1 MIKDLLRAI
10 KEFLIEYISH
20 RLFIISVIFFVLFS
34 ILIFRLFK
42 LQIIEGQ
49 EHLENFTYKA
59 KKTLTVEASRGN
71 IYDRDGNLLAY
82 NKLAYAVTF
91 ENNNRLADVARE
103 NDVTENELKNAIVAK
118 TINILEKHGDRL
130 NVNFPIACNNG
141 ILSFTTNTKA
151 EKLRFLADV
160 YGYGSADQLTDIEK
174 NSSARVVFDYLSDEK
189 YFDISSEYEIEEA
202 LKIMSVRY
210 ALWLN
215 RYQQYISVNIAMDI
229 SEDSVAELKENSAEL
244 LGIDV
249 VVDSIR
255 VYNDSEYF
263 AHIIGYIGTISTDEM
278 KEYNENLSEKDQYN
292 SSDMIGK
299 TGLEKKYESTLR
311 GTNGIEE
318 IYVDNLGKIIERSD
332 KQDSIA
338 GQDIY
343 LTIKTD
349 LQKYCYDTLEKEIS
363 SVLLSNI
370 TDEKVDDDKTKDK
383 RIPISDVYFA
393 LFDNNALDISHMSGN
408 EAGETEKLIN
418 SKLEDSRKNAIAQ
431 ISSKLKINE
440 TVESEEVNGS
450 DSSDDKKDSKES
462 IKSDNKK
469 DDDPEYETYMSYI
482 YSMLCDNGIYNTK
495 TIDSTDETYKKY
507 IADDISLG
515 TYLRYAINK
524 GAIDISSF
532 DLSNDY
538 YDSDEVFDALISYLE
553 KELSNDRE
561 FDKKVLKYMIKK
573 GVINGTNVITVLYE
587 QGILDKKKDKDYK
600 DFVSGKLS
608 DYKFIR
614 KKIDKLEIT
623 PAQLALDPCEGSVV
637 VTDTNTG
644 EILAMVSY
652 PSYNNNRL
660 TNSIDAD
667 YYAKLIEDKTKPL
680 YNRATQQRTA
690 PGSTY
695 KMLTTIAAV
704 EEKAIDLDTII
715 DDDGIYTKVDP
726 PAKCWY
732 YPGKHGKIGIE
743 EALEV
748 SCNYFFYETGY
759 RLGGG
764 DDHFSDSDG
773 LAKLAKYAGMFGL
786 DTNSGIELDEIK
798 PKISD
803 ETVVRSAIGQGTNA
817 YTPTQLSRYV
827 TTLATSGTCYDLS
840 IIKEIKDISGNTT
853 YENPHNVHG
862 TLSFDQ
868 SLWNTVHNGM
878 RRVIKNHTDE
888 NMIINQIKV
897 DVAGKTGTAEENLAR
912 PAHAL
917 FVSYA
922 PFNKPEISVTT
933 VIPYGYS
940 SGNAEEL
947 AGFIY
952 AYYFDPKALE
962 NASITGN
969 VNMSD

>member
-1 MIKDLLRAI
+1 MIKELIRAI
-10 KEFLIEYISH
+10 KEFLLEYISH
-20 RLFIISVIFFVLFS
+20 RLFIVSVVFVLLFS
-34 ILIFRLFK
+34 VLILRLFR

-49 EHLENFTYKA
+49 EHLENFTYKS

-82 NKLAYAVTF
+82 NRLAYSVTF
-91 ENNNRLADVARE
+91 ENNNRISEVAKE
-103 NDVTENELKNAIVAK
+103 NDVSENTLKNSIVAK
-118 TINILEKHGDRL
+118 TVHILEKHGDDI
-130 NVNFPIACNNG
+130 NVNFPIGIDDNG
-141 ILSFTTNTKA
+141 NLKFTTSSNS
-151 EKLRFLADV
+151 EKLRFLADI
-160 YGYGSADQLTDIEK
+160 YGHSSSDQLSDSEK
-174 NSSARVVFDYLSDEK
+174 ISTAKNVFDYLAGEKNFEISDS
-189 YFDISSEYEIEEA
+189 YSTEEA

-215 RYQQYISVNIAMDI
+215 RFQQYISVTIAMDV
-229 SEDSVAELKENSAEL
+229 SEETVAELEENISDL

-255 VYNDSEYF
+255 IYNDSEYF

-278 KEYNENLSEKDQYN
+278 KEYNADLSDENKYGSR
-292 SSDMIGK
+292 DMIGK

-311 GTNGIEE
+311 GTNGVEE

-332 KQDSIA
+332 AKDSVA

-343 LTIKTD
+343 LTIRSD
-349 LQKYCYDTLEKEIS
+349 LQKYCYDTLEKEIA
-363 SVLLSNI
+363 SVLLANI
-370 TDEKVDDDKTKDK
+370 TDEEVDEDKTKDK
-383 RIPISDVYFA
+383 RIPIDNVYYA
-393 LFDNNALDISHMSGN
+393 LFDNNALDISHLNAEDAASYERIVN
-408 EAGETEKLIN
+408 NTLI
-418 SKLEDSRKNAIAQ
+418 ESRGSAISNISQ
-431 ISSKLKINE
+431 ILRSSEI
-440 TVESEEVNGS
+440 
-450 DSSDDKKDSKES
+450 
-462 IKSDNKK
+462 SDNELE
-469 DDDPEYETYMSYI
+469 PEYEAYMSYI
-482 YSMLCDNGIYNTK
+482 YSMLSDRDIYNTK
-495 TIDSTDETYKKY
+495 TIDSTDETYKQF
-507 IADDISLG
+507 IANEISLG
-515 TYLRYAINK
+515 TFLHYAINQ

-532 DLSNDY
+532 ELSNDY
-538 YDSDEVFDALISYLE
+538 YDSEEVFQALVSYLE
-553 KELSNDRE
+553 NALAEDRE
-561 FDKKVLKYMIKK
+561 FDKLVMKYMIRNKLVS
-573 GVINGTNVITVLYE
+573 GEQVINILFE
-587 QGILDKKKDKDYK
+587 QGVLDTEKDEDYA
-600 DFVSGKLS
+600 DFASGKLS
-608 DYKFIR
+608 DYSFIR
-614 KKIDKLEIT
+614 RKINNLEIT

-652 PSYNNNRL
+652 PSYDNNRL
-660 TNSIDAD
+660 TNSVEPE
-667 YYAKLIEDKTKPL
+667 YYAKLIADKTKPL

-715 DDDGIYTKVDP
+715 DAEGIYTKVDP

-732 YPGKHGKIGIE
+732 YPGKHGEIGIE

-748 SCNYFFYETGY
+748 SCNYFFYEVGY

-764 DDHFSDSDG
+764 ENHFSDSSG
-773 LAKLAKYAGMFGL
+773 LKKLAKYAGMFGL
-786 DTNSGIELDEIK
+786 DTNSGIELDEID
-798 PKISD
+798 PKVSD

-840 IIKEIKDISGNTT
+840 IIKEIKDLLGNTT
-853 YENPHNVHG
+853 YENPHNVHD
-862 TLSFDQ
+862 TLNFEHG
-868 SLWNTVHNGM
+868 LWTTVHNGM

-922 PFNKPEISVTT
+922 PFVRPEISVTT

-952 AYYFDPKALE
+952 AYYFDPNALE

>member
-10 KEFLIEYISH
+10 KEFIIEYISH
-20 RLFIISVIFFVLFS
+20 RLFIVSAVFIVLFS
-34 ILIFRLFK
+34 ILIVRLFR

-49 EHLENFTYKA
+49 EHLENFTYKS
-59 KKTLTVEASRGN
+59 KKTLTVQASRGN

-82 NKLAYAVTF
+82 NRLAYAVTF
-91 ENNNRLADVARE
+91 ENYNHLSDIARE
-103 NDVTENELKNAIVAK
+103 NGISENELKNKIVAK
-118 TINILEKHGDRL
+118 TIHILEKHNDSI
-130 NVNFPIACNNG
+130 NVNFPIAVDENG
-141 ILSFTTNTKA
+141 ALSFTTSTKA
-151 EKLRFLADV
+151 EKLRFLADI
-160 YGYGSADQLTDIEK
+160 YGYGSSDQLTDMQK
-174 NSSARVVFDYLSDEK
+174 NSTARVVFEYLANKDH
-189 YFDISSEYEIEEA
+189 FDISTDYDIAEA

-229 SEDSVAELKENSAEL
+229 SEESVAELEENSAEL
-244 LGIDV
+244 LGINV
-249 VVDSIR
+249 VVDSVRI
-255 VYNDSEYF
+255 YNDSEYF

-278 KEYNENLSEKDQYN
+278 KDYNENLSDKDKYGSN
-292 SSDMIGK
+292 DMIGK

-318 IYVDNLGKIIERSD
+318 IYVDNLGKIIERTD
-332 KQDSIA
+332 KKDSVA
-338 GQDIY
+338 GKDIY
-343 LTIKTD
+343 LTIRSD
-349 LQKYCYDTLEKEIS
+349 LQKYCYDTLEKEIA
-363 SVLLSNI
+363 SVLLTNI
-370 TDEKVDDDKTKDK
+370 TDEEVDDDKTKDK
-383 RIPISDVYFA
+383 RIPVYDVFYA
-393 LFDNNALDISHMSGN
+393 LFDNNALSISHLKSDNAGAN
-408 EAGETEKLIN
+408 EKAVN
-418 SKLEDSRKNAIAQ
+418 SLLEEARSYAIAQ
-431 ISSKLKINE
+431 IASKLNS
-440 TVESEEVNGS
+440 SEI
-450 DSSDDKKDSKES
+450 SSSELE
-462 IKSDNKK
+462 
-469 DDDPEYETYMSYI
+469 PEYESYMSYI
-482 YSMLCDNGIYNTK
+482 YSMLCDRGIYNTK
-495 TIDSTDETYKKY
+495 TIDSNDETYKQY
-507 IADDISLG
+507 IADEINLG
-515 TYLRYAINK
+515 TYLHYAINQ

-532 DLSNDY
+532 ELNNDY
-538 YDSDEVFDALISYLE
+538 YDSDEVFSALVDYI
-553 KELSNDRE
+553 KEELTADE
-561 FDKKVLKYMIKK
+561 GFDKLVMKYMLK
-573 GVINGTNVITVLYE
+573 GNVVNGDQVIRILFE
-587 QGILDKKKDKDYK
+587 QGVLDQEKDQDYT
-600 DFVSGKLS
+600 DFSSGQLS
-608 DYKFIR
+608 AYNFIR
-614 KKIDKLEIT
+614 RKINNLEIT

-637 VTDTNTG
+637 VTDTNSG

-667 YYAKLIEDKTKPL
+667 YYAKLINDKTKPL

-704 EEKAIDLDTII
+704 EEKAIDLDTEI
-715 DDDGIYTKVDP
+715 DTEGIYTKVDP

-732 YPGKHGKIGIE
+732 YPGKHGEIGIE

-748 SCNYFFYETGY
+748 SCNYFFYEVGY

-764 DDHFSDSDG
+764 EDHFSDSDG
-773 LAKLAKYAGMFGL
+773 LSKLAKYAGMFGL
-786 DTNSGIELDEIK
+786 NTNSGIELDEID
-798 PKISD
+798 PKVSD

-827 TTLATSGTCYDLS
+827 TTIATSGTCYDLS
-840 IIKEIKDISGNTT
+840 IIKEIKDVDGKTV
-853 YENPHNVHG
+853 YDDPHNVHG
-862 TLSFDQ
+862 TLSFEHD
-868 SLWNTVHNGM
+868 LWRTVHNGM
-878 RRVIKNHTDE
+878 LRVIKNHTDK

-897 DVAGKTGTAEENLAR
+897 DVAGKTGTAEENLLR

-922 PFNKPEISVTT
+922 PFIKPEISVTT

-952 AYYFDPKALE
+952 AYYFDPGALE